1 MKRSGITPRQPVKQ
15 DMRRPIDT
23 QSTGLRGGAYSGP
36 SIKKDRTAM
45 VPNFDP
51 GIKGGKP
58 KTRKQWW
65 R

>member
-1 MKRSGITPRQPVKQ
+1 MKRSSDTPRQSVKR
-15 DMRRPIDT
+15 DSRSIIDT
-23 QSTGLRGGAYSGP
+23 QAHGLRGGAYSGP

-51 GIKGGKP
+51 GIKGGKT